1 MELINDKISVLEE
14 RVSDLIAEN
23 INNLA
28 KEKERVVL
36 AIPGGSSV
44 KGIFYNLR
52 QGNICWE
59 KVHIFMVDERLVPL
73 DSEESNFR
81 LTKESFIEDLLSRA
95 LIYKENI
102 NPFLYDPLDK
112 DGCIRE
118 YSKDLEKVGGKFNIV
133 LLSSGED
140 GHVGALFPNHPSI
153 KDDSEFYIYVDDS
166 PKPPPK
172 RMSASRRLIGRSD
185 LGLLLFFGD
194 RKKKAYENFC
204 DKSIELYG
212 CPAKIVNSVRRPY
225 VFVGT

>member
-28 KEKERVVL
+28 KERERVVL

-81 LTKESFIEDLLSRA
+81 LAKESFIDGLLSRE

-102 NPFLYDPLDK
+102 NHFLYDALNKED
-112 DGCIRE
+112 CVRE
-118 YSKDLEKVGGKFNIV
+118 YSKDLEKVGGRFDIV

-140 GHVGALFPNHPSI
+140 GHVGALYPNHPSI

-172 RMSASRRLIGRSD
+172 RMSASRRLIEKSD
-185 LGLLLFFGD
+185 LGILLFFGD
-194 RKKKAYENFC
+194 KKRKAYENFL
-204 DKSIELYG
+204 DNSLGIYD